1 MKLVKTI
8 SVVKDECWLGL
19 GLSQIKGAKEGLPR
33 KWLVQA
39 LNRCGLTYTAKEVGL
54 WNERRPAHGRL
65 KTDTI
70 CICRTLLW
78 FWVWIR
84 LTRFMTLL
92 FMSAAVAWHETA
104 HKIFGFADQAP
115 VLRMPSMTHWFLFW
129 NCNYNSIPL
138 LAGKSAQTDG
148 VCFCENTLHC
158 FDNIGNIGQFLK
170 FGNTMTDRGCSF
182 IGIFLK
188 TWLQQYSSQQG
199 CFWHLEQFRQ

>member
-1 MKLVKTI
+1 MYEA
-8 SVVKDECWLGL
+8 SKDNIRCERWMLT
-19 GLSQIKGAKEGLPR
+19 GAVSNK
-33 KWLVQA
+33 
-39 LNRCGLTYTAKEVGL
+39 RCQRGPAKEVAGACTQQL
-54 WNERRPAHGRL
+54 WVNIYCKWGWFVKWKKGCPWPAQDTWFSPIHL
-65 KTDTI
+65 KI
-70 CICRTLLW
+70 LLW

-84 LTRFMTLL
+84 LTRFMMLL
-92 FMSAAVAWHETA
+92 FMSSVVAWHETA
-104 HKIFGFADQAP
+104 HKIFGFAEQAP

-182 IGIFLK
+182 IGIF
-188 TWLQQYSSQQG
+188 
-199 CFWHLEQFRQ
+199 